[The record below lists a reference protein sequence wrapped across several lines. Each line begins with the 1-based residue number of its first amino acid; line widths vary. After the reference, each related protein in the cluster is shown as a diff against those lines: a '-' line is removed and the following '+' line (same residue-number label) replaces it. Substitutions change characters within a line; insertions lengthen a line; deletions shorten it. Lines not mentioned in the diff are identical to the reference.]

1 MLLPKQT
8 GEFLSDSLLTV
19 FVFKHI
25 PLEWFHPHPF
35 PSSNSEQEEDES
47 GSSSDKA
54 ATVME
59 KVESALAAPP
69 PKGITVN
76 SIQTS

>member
-8 GEFLSDSLLTV
+8 GEFLFDSLLTV

-35 PSSNSEQEEDES
+35 PSSNSEQEDES
-47 GSSSDKA
+47 GSSSDKV